1 MKMKLRDKILITVQK
16 KHAALM
22 DEALVNID
30 VYENSVGI
38 GEHSDIVEAVEAQV
52 EKYVHSQ
59 EIVDAIDHILND

>member
-1 MKMKLRDKILITVQK
+1 MKLRDKILITVQK

-38 GEHSDIVEAVEAQV
+38 GEHADIVEAVEAQV

-59 EIVDAIDHILND
+59 EIVDAIDRILND